1 MFVGCCQ
8 SDPDWPHQTSAGDD
22 IDLLL
27 EVSKQKRISS
37 LRESRGQPSTGNSK
51 TYTRT
56 AVNLASMALFNFV
69 FLQKENLNENSLLKK
84 KDMNKSFNVC

>member
-1 MFVGCCQ
+1 MFVVVSLTLTRPQ
-8 SDPDWPHQTSAGDD
+8 QTSAGDD

-51 TYTRT
+51 TYTHT
-56 AVNLASMALFNFV
+56 ALNLASLALFNFV
-69 FLQKENLNENSLLKK
+69 LPQRETLNENSLLKK
-84 KDMNKSFNVC
+84 KRYE